1 MFAPARDLVLLTA
14 RLRLNPDGRPHL
26 PGGLEVWK
34 NMYASKA
41 LAKFDPKL
49 AKAAPGWKEPEEVV
63 EAFFGLAKKMAD
75 NEPLQIFM
83 ALTDVERNR
92 AKPLETATVDALVRD
107 YRLLGPQYP
116 LFADVPTVS
125 DATIVAFLE
134 SARANSQMRDF
145 ALRGDAAGTLQALAA
160 FWQIFVRQGNIAPAD
175 ADGALMTVLRPFAKI
190 QNSRDVFDA
199 GEKGV
204 RALLDAAQASAA
216 VGTTQDHILD
226 LLAGTKPTAGPDL
239 SHAQQQMLQDMTRA
253 FEAQRLV
260 LLETLFALADRLESA
275 ASGQKIDAAEMA
287 KLASRIAEV
296 QLPRNSLTTRERTEM
311 SAASCRSATSMANA
325 RPICGP

>member
-1 MFAPARDLVLLTA
+1 
-14 RLRLNPDGRPHL
+14 
-26 PGGLEVWK
+26 
-34 NMYASKA
+34 MYASKNM
-41 LAKFDPKL
+41 AKFDPKL

-92 AKPLETATVDALVRD
+92 AKPLETPTVEALVRD
-107 YRLLGPQYP
+107 YRLLGSQYA
-116 LFADVPTVS
+116 LFADVPSVS
-125 DATIVAFLE
+125 DATIIAFLD

-145 ALRGDAAGTLQALAA
+145 ALRGDAAGTLQALAS

-175 ADGALMTVLRPFAKI
+175 ADGALMAVLRPFAKI

-199 GEKGV
+199 GQKGV
-204 RALLDAAQASAA
+204 RALLDAAQASSA

-239 SHAQQQMLQDMTRA
+239 SDAQQQMLQDMTRA
-253 FEAQRLV
+253 FQAQRLV
-260 LLETLFALADRLESA
+260 SIETLLPRRRPSGKRGLGAESRRRGLRRNSPRA
-275 ASGQKIDAAEMA
+275 SPKSNSHATRSPPASVPRCRPASG
-287 KLASRIAEV
+287 
-296 QLPRNSLTTRERTEM
+296 
-311 SAASCRSATSMANA
+311 RSATSTPSA
-325 RPICGP
+325 RRICGR